1 MQNEENKYIANI
13 KVIKDLADADFDII
27 KGIVETTSNTQDLT
41 KLECEAFDSYLV
53 INLDVTD
60 KKSNDYLSLKDKS
73 GVYVFKMIEDWTVP
87 SDFNSHRYCAK
98 MKDKDIKKFEK
109 DKILYAGK
117 SYEMIKRINEHYSKK
132 LSKPYSLKLGYDG
145 RKGLKEKSIMML
157 FLLKD
162 ELKEHKDV
170 ILPLLEGKL
179 HAELQP
185 LVGSRR
191 I

>member
-87 SDFNSHRYCAK
+87 SDFNPAIYL
-98 MKDKDIKKFEK
+98 IFG
-109 DKILYAGK
+109 I
-117 SYEMIKRINEHYSKK
+117 IFFT
-132 LSKPYSLKLGYDG
+132 LSEYSLLN
-145 RKGLKEKSIMML
+145 
-157 FLLKD
+157 
-162 ELKEHKDV
+162 
-170 ILPLLEGKL
+170 
-179 HAELQP
+179 
-185 LVGSRR
+185 R
-191 I
+191 IQKNNRNGVNPIVLSWHRT